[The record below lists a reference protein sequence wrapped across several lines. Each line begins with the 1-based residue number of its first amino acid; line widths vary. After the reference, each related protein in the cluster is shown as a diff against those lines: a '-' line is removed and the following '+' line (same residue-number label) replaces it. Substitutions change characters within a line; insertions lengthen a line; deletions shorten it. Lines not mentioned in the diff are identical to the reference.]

1 MTQNNHEGPRKR
13 LRVGHISERGGVNA
27 VRALLESHGHVVDEV
42 DGRSD
47 YGRDLNVDIT
57 ESAEITGVV
66 IGIQVKG
73 DRRFIRDYWWEL
85 PTSDKDRYYWA
96 ESGVPVV
103 GILWDPGTGEMRWV
117 NLTEY
122 ARYRRAGGPPI
133 SQWVEGYESF
143 SPDIV
148 HFHKE
153 QVLNGETLPRMMS
166 AMRGY
171 AKLHFSPR
179 MLNILDVFS
188 LDPERSF
195 NGVLYCW
202 VVAHTDGRALMLLRR
217 ALPALS
223 GDSLAKAI
231 ELLSMIGGGIRWV
244 SDEIS
249 SEVLGSFR
257 WSAQEVSYLVK
268 ATGRPCKLVSL
279 LAVDPE
285 LDQIVLA
292 AISFALSQGAQIV
305 PFYSRFSIDIFRGG
319 VQVLMTPRLSNIPN
333 CFTIHEFRLNLIRE
347 MILMNS
353 GVFQVGC
360 NAVNAEQAFPTS
372 SHAYSGEYV

>member
-1 MTQNNHEGPRKR
+1 M
-13 LRVGHISERGGVNA
+13 RVGHISERGGVNA

>member
-1 MTQNNHEGPRKR
+1 MAQDTPEGPRKR

-27 VRALLESHGHVVDEV
+27 VRVLLESHGHVVDEV

-73 DRRFIRDYWWEL
+73 DREFIKDYWWEL

-96 ESGVPVV
+96 ESGVAVV
-103 GILWDPGTGEMRWV
+103 GILWDPGTGEMRWA

-122 ARYRRAGGPPI
+122 ARYRRAGGDPI
-133 SQWVEGYESF
+133 SHRVEGYESF

-153 QVLNGETLPRMMS
+153 QVLNEETLPRMMS
-166 AMRGY
+166 TMRGY
-171 AKLHFSPR
+171 AQLHFSPR

-202 VVAHTDGRALMLLRR
+202 VVAHTDGRALRLLRY
-217 ALPALS
+217 ALPTLS
-223 GDSLAKAI
+223 GDALAKAI
-231 ELLSMIGGGIRWV
+231 ELLSMLGNRIRWI
-244 SDEIS
+244 SDDIS
-249 SEVLGSFR
+249 SEVLNSFR
-257 WSAQEVSYLVK
+257 WSVQEVSYLVRE
-268 ATGRPCKLVSL
+268 TGAPCKLVSL
-279 LAVDPE
+279 LAADPE
-285 LDQIVLA
+285 LLQIVLA
-292 AISFALSQGAQIV
+292 AIGLAVSQGDQNCAFLLWILYRHLPGWRPNADDAALIQYPELLNSPRVQAELDRKNDIDEFWDI
-305 PFYSRFSIDIFRGG
+305 PLGLRCGECGASFSD
-319 VQVLMTPRLSNIPN
+319 
-333 CFTIHEFRLNLIRE
+333 
-347 MILMNS
+347 
-353 GVFQVGC
+353 
-360 NAVNAEQAFPTS
+360 
-372 SHAYSGEYV
+372 